1 LRKLSYLENDH
12 ESGVEITGSDV
23 LLCILTKDNDVFDIR
38 DIRQTRFTLANG
50 NDTEVMRKFQ
60 FDFRKLMQDYQIDSV
75 AIKERQPKGKFA
87 GSAKGFKMETAIQLI
102 DELDVQIFS
111 ATTIKEQLK
120 RNPLP
125 IDFEDTGLKKFQ
137 ENAFISAYVYLM
149 RKTYKQDEQ

>member
-1 LRKLSYLENDH
+1 MTMRTC
-12 ESGVEITGSDV
+12 GVEITGSDV

-102 DELDVQIFS
+102 DGLDVQIFS

>member
-1 LRKLSYLENDH
+1 MNMRTC
-12 ESGVEITGSDV
+12 GVEITGSDV

>member
-1 LRKLSYLENDH
+1 MTMRTC
-12 ESGVEITGSDV
+12 GVEITGSDV
-23 LLCILTKDNDVFDIR
+23 LLCILPKDNDVFDIR
-38 DIRQTRFTLANG
+38 DVRQTRFTLGDG

-120 RNPLP
+120 RNPIP
-125 IDFEDTGLKKFQ
+125 IDFEDTWLKKFQ

>member
-1 LRKLSYLENDH
+1 MTMRTC
-12 ESGVEITGSDV
+12 GVEITGSDV

-149 RKTYKQDEQ
+149 RKTYKQGEQ

>member
-1 LRKLSYLENDH
+1 MRTC
-12 ESGVEITGSDV
+12 GVEITGSDV

-38 DIRQTRFTLANG
+38 DVRQTRFTLGDG

-102 DELDVQIFS
+102 EELDVQIFS

-125 IDFEDTGLKKFQ
+125 IEFEDTGLKKFQ

-149 RKTYKQDEQ
+149 RKTYKHDQA

>member
-1 LRKLSYLENDH
+1 MTMRTC
-12 ESGVEITGSDV
+12 GVEITGSDV

-50 NDTEVMRKFQ
+50 NDTEVMCKFQ